1 MLDRRMIKSS
11 LINFCPAQNLSW
23 SVRASQTRRW
33 TITCRTLTTSSPEL
47 PGSSSGF
54 RKKCIFEC
62 SIFLNFI
69 WNYCRYDFETN
80 KKNNLIFYGIPNE
93 INEKE
98 PLLILKV
105 KELIKTHMKIRR
117 DISITT
123 ATRMYTGPE
132 VLGTRPVCVTFEEF
146 RDREE
151 ILKNSKLLKKPTISV
166 TEDLSKR
173 TRIARQELRK
183 FMRHVKR
190 VNPEKRCLLQYD
202 KLYIDG
208 KLFAYSEAAGKV
220 EQQVQGVPGLDKVQS
235 DDSET
240 LR

>member
-1 MLDRRMIKSS
+1 M
-11 LINFCPAQNLSW
+11 
-23 SVRASQTRRW
+23 
-33 TITCRTLTTSSPEL
+33 
-47 PGSSSGF
+47 
-54 RKKCIFEC
+54 
-62 SIFLNFI
+62 
-69 WNYCRYDFETN
+69 
-80 KKNNLIFYGIPNE
+80 IFYGIPNE

-98 PLLILKV
+98 MQLITKI
-105 KELIKTHMKIRR
+105 KELIRNHMKIRR
-117 DISITT
+117 EITITT

-208 KLFAYSEAAGKV
+208 KLFAYSESSGKV
-220 EQQVQGVPGLDKVQS
+220 EQQVGGGGSQSNGLDKIQN

>member
-1 MLDRRMIKSS
+1 M
-11 LINFCPAQNLSW
+11 FH
-23 SVRASQTRRW
+23 
-33 TITCRTLTTSSPEL
+33 
-47 PGSSSGF
+47 F
-54 RKKCIFEC
+54 
-62 SIFLNFI
+62 
-69 WNYCRYDFETN
+69 
-80 KKNNLIFYGIPNE
+80 
-93 INEKE
+93 
-98 PLLILKV
+98 
-105 KELIKTHMKIRR
+105 
-117 DISITT
+117 
-123 ATRMYTGPE
+123 
-132 VLGTRPVCVTFEEF
+132 
-146 RDREE
+146 REE

-208 KLFAYSEAAGKV
+208 KLFGYSESSGKV
-220 EQQVQGVPGLDKVQS
+220 EQQFQNGLDKVQS